1 MPIILPTTVLGC
13 CISASSAVS
22 ALLLLVTLSAPAL
35 GRHAALCQQA
45 GRWDQALWAL
55 KEATRLSRDSWQVW
69 SNYSLAAW
77 RAGDWAQAA
86 KGCLQVLQLSQGQV
100 ADLPLVQSLV
110 AHVVEAKRS
119 AGTHGQ
125 PRAGA
130 WSSCPFAEQTSSRYP

>member
-1 MPIILPTTVLGC
+1 MHAILPTTVLRR
-13 CISASSAVS
+13 CIKASRAVS
-22 ALLLLVTLSAPAL
+22 ALLLLLVTLLAAAPR
-35 GRHAALCQQA
+35 RHAAVCRQA

-100 ADLPLVQSLV
+100 ADIPLVQRLV
-110 AHVVEAKRS
+110 DHVVEAKRS

-130 WSSCPFAEQTSSRYP
+130 WLSQLSVC